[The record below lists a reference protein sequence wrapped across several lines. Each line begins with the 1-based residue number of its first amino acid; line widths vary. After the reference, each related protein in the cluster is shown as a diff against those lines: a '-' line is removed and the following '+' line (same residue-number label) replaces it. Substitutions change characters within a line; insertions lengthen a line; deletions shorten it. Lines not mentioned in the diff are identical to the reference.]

1 MSSASWCAA
10 NSAATA
16 PAPAKF
22 KPGDRVR
29 AKNIHPATHTRLPRY
44 ARGHVGVVERDLGC
58 HVFPDSAATE
68 SGENPQWLYTVVF
81 DGAELWGADAD
92 PTVKIS
98 IDAFEPY
105 LELAMM
111 DARRGAA
118 TSAVPGIPRDD
129 DGPVFREPWEA
140 QAFAMAL
147 ALHARG
153 LFTWNEWAA
162 ALADEIKRAQAAG
175 DPDTGETY
183 YRHWLATLE
192 RLIAA
197 KGVATSETLHRYRD
211 AWDHAADR
219 TPHGSP
225 IELRP
230 EDLGPRELE
239 HATSAPAAYSR
250 HPFARS
256 AQAGHSPQP

>member
-1 MSSASWCAA
+1 M
-10 NSAATA
+10 
-16 PAPAKF
+16 PAKF

-44 ARGHVGVVERDLGC
+44 ARGHIGVIERDLGC

-81 DGAELWGADAD
+81 DGPRAVGTGRRPD
-92 PTVKIS
+92 VKNLDRCLRALS
-98 IDAFEPY
+98 GGG
-105 LELAMM
+105 LM
-111 DARRGAA
+111 DTAA
-118 TSAVPGIPRDD
+118 TRPPGALPGIPRDG

-147 ALHARG
+147 TLHERG

-162 ALADEIKRAQAAG
+162 TLADEIKRAQPAG

-192 RLIAA
+192 RLIAEKGITTAAPCTATATPGTTLPTARRMASRSYCGRRISSLRRASVQRRHARKQMVWA
-197 KGVATSETLHRYRD
+197 KRIAG
-211 AWDHAADR
+211 
-219 TPHGSP
+219 
-225 IELRP
+225 
-230 EDLGPRELE
+230 
-239 HATSAPAAYSR
+239 
-250 HPFARS
+250 RS
-256 AQAGHSPQP
+256 D